1 MLRSEGVTPAA
12 VNRAEGGARRLDG
25 THFPIGY
32 SINRLIN
39 TEGEPIGALV
49 GRPDRRHELLL
60 PGGHVT
66 FGTGRSAFR
75 HSLPALAAWIATH
88 SDERNPERKP

>member
-1 MLRSEGVTPAA
+1 VLNAMAEKDTVVPRAAAAPAA
-12 VNRAEGGARRLDG
+12 A
-25 THFPIGY
+25 F
-32 SINRLIN
+32 
-39 TEGEPIGALV
+39 V

-75 HSLPALAAWIATH
+75 HTLPSLADWIAAH
-88 SDERNPERKP
+88 SDEQRGS

>member
-1 MLRSEGVTPAA
+1 VPRAA
-12 VNRAEGGARRLDG
+12 A
-25 THFPIGY
+25 
-32 SINRLIN
+32 
-39 TEGEPIGALV
+39 EPIGALV

-75 HSLPALAAWIATH
+75 HSLPSLAAWIATH
-88 SDERNPERKP
+88 SDDRNPEREP